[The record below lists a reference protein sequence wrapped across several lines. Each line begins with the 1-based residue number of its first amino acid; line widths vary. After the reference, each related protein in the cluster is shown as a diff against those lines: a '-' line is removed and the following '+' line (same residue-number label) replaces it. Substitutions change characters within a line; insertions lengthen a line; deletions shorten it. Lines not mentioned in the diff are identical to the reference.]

1 MAARKYFVGSYAT
14 SPNLYSLEHPPQ
26 AMEPGREAAFYKGLA
41 ALDLCGGLEVQ
52 LHGDG
57 TMHNCDEKTFLSVHA
72 KPEWEAVLTCIGGTM
87 GNIGACAT
95 FGLASTD
102 EAGRQKAI
110 EFAKVA
116 QAAVGRW
123 NGRAANCGKVVAVE
137 IHSGPNVTKPGASS
151 SAEAFAASLKELM
164 AWDWQGAQLM
174 VEHCDAPAAHP
185 ASKGFLTIENEL
197 DAIKAANAA
206 LPKATP
212 VGAAINWARSTLET
226 RDVATPCKH
235 IQAVVDAKVPLG
247 LMFSGCTP
255 DPDSNYGPWK
265 DCHMPHAPAEGVEFA
280 VETSLMTAPLIKEA
294 SQLAAKGQLAFCGC
308 KITSLASGY
317 WVGSDD
323 DDTPLRVGLNASL
336 LQLIK
341 AGQPDA

>member
-1 MAARKYFVGSYAT
+1 M
-14 SPNLYSLEHPPQ
+14 
-26 AMEPGREAAFYKGLA
+26 
-41 ALDLCGGLEVQ
+41 
-52 LHGDG
+52 
-57 TMHNCDEKTFLSVHA
+57 
-72 KPEWEAVLTCIGGTM
+72 
-87 GNIGACAT
+87 
-95 FGLASTD
+95 
-102 EAGRQKAI
+102 
-110 EFAKVA
+110 
-116 QAAVGRW
+116 
-123 NGRAANCGKVVAVE
+123 
-137 IHSGPNVTKPGASS
+137 
-151 SAEAFAASLKELM
+151 
-164 AWDWQGAQLM
+164 
-174 VEHCDAPAAHP
+174 
-185 ASKGFLTIENEL
+185 
-197 DAIKAANAA
+197 
-206 LPKATP
+206 
-212 VGAAINWARSTLET
+212 GAAINWARSTLET

-317 WVGSDD
+317 RPALTCTPPPRRSLSLSLSHTHNAPTIPSHSPSPSALPRAAAAAPCGQRGCARSCCSERGCVFMCVCVCVCVYVEGGVQGCECRSPARLTFATLEHVVWSPAQLTGNVRWGRTTIPTRYWVGSDD